1 MKTFKEWLNEGIF
14 DSRAAKTA
22 AGAVLAGPLGAAIGH
37 SMGKTPA
44 SPVKSGMG
52 RVDDLVSWH
61 NKNAADNNAKQKAWE
76 DDLRSKGYTD
86 AQIFDLQK
94 QKYENE
100 RKSAEEQLRKDQLGA
115 FGRMKERL
123 FGKR

>member
-22 AGAVLAGPLGAAIGH
+22 AGAVLGGPVGAAIGH
-37 SMGKTPA
+37 SMGKTSA
-44 SPVKSGMG
+44 QSGTNQE
-52 RVDDLVSWH
+52 RVGDLVSWH
-61 NKNAADNNAKQKAWE
+61 NKNAADNDAKQKAWE

-86 AQIFDLQK
+86 AQIFDLKK

-115 FGRMKERL
+115 FGRKKERL

>member
-1 MKTFKEWLNEGIF
+1 MIKY
-14 DSRAAKTA
+14 
-22 AGAVLAGPLGAAIGH
+22 VLYFSLILFPF
-37 SMGKTPA
+37 
-44 SPVKSGMG
+44 
-52 RVDDLVSWH
+52 
-61 NKNAADNNAKQKAWE
+61 
-76 DDLRSKGYTD
+76 
-86 AQIFDLQK
+86 QIFDLKK